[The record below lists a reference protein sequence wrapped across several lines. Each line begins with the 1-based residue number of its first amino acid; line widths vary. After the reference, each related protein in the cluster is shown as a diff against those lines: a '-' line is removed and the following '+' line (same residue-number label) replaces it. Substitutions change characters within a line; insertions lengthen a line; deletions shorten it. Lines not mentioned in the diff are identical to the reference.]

1 MIEHQKRNKSLKQ
14 ILEADNLDEINK
26 WLKGLP
32 LLLKIKIK
40 TNIYWIAHAGIPFL
54 WDFKIAQQL
63 SKEIQSAIRN
73 DAYNLFE
80 NMWGD
85 TPSLWN
91 PELEKYK
98 SIIESAVVQWIKME
112 GQWDEIVK
120 EDANLPPIVE
130 IKDTELS
137 ESNNSSLYGTFFGID
152 VYKVNEN
159 LITYRDQ

>member
-26 WLKGLP
+26 WLKRLP

-40 TNIYWIAHAGIPFL
+40 DNIYWITHAGIPFL

-63 SKEIQSAIRN
+63 SNEIQSAIKN

-98 SIIESAVVQWIKME
+98 RQRLIINYFTRMRFTNKKGALKLKKKDLTPEKNHIPWFEQTKNNLKDNEKIIFGRIKNYN
-112 GQWDEIVK
+112 G
-120 EDANLPPIVE
+120 ED
-130 IKDTELS
+130 
-137 ESNNSSLYGTFFGID
+137 
-152 VYKVNEN
+152 
-159 LITYRDQ
+159 